1 MIQLR
6 ILSGRQSG
14 QSLVVRR
21 FPCALGRE
29 AGAGLRL
36 DDPGVWEQHATLQFQ
51 PPDSISLRAR
61 SDASMLVN
69 GERVQ
74 EATLRAGD
82 LFELGAAKISFSLSP
97 VKQKGLRF
105 RETLVWTGLGLLV
118 LAQLA
123 LIRLVLP

>member
-6 ILSGRQSG
+6 ILSGRQAG

-29 AGAGLRL
+29 AGASLRL
-36 DDPGVWEQHATLQFQ
+36 DDPGVWEQHASLEFQ
-51 PPDSISLRAR
+51 PPDGISLRAR
-61 SDASMLVN
+61 PDAFLLVN

-74 EATLRAGD
+74 EARLRAGD
-82 LFELGAAKISFSLSP
+82 VLELGAAKISFSLSP
-97 VKQKGLRF
+97 VKQRGLRF

-123 LIRLVLP
+123 LIRWVLP